1 MVIEIL
7 RIRSFLVGSSC
18 EEGFKTLFQHSSLRC
33 LEGRAGCFLCFFL
46 LSAGVLIV
54 LKALEQLDEKMGVH
68 PD

>member
-1 MVIEIL
+1 MFFV
-7 RIRSFLVGSSC
+7 
-18 EEGFKTLFQHSSLRC
+18 
-33 LEGRAGCFLCFFL
+33 CFFL